1 MAMTFEELIA
11 EAVSLPFDM
20 RAQMADVLLRSLN
33 SADAEV
39 EEAWAVEA
47 ERRLQEVRSGKV
59 KTIPGDEVEAR
70 IRKRFGG

>member
-1 MAMTFEELIA
+1 MTFEELIA